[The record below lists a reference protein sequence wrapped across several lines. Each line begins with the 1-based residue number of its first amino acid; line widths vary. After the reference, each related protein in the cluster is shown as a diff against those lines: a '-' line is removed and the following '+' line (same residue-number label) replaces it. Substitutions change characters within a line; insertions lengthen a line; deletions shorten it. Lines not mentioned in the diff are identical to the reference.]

1 LSVRQKVKTTVLF
14 LLSSSIT
21 GWLVYS
27 LLSQTQ
33 WTDWERLF
41 LRLNCLGLAAYLGL
55 YTLNLF
61 LRTWRYHILL
71 QATPIAN
78 RPAFGS
84 LTLVTMVRNMLV
96 DFLPARLGSLSY
108 IVILNRVMKV
118 DLAPCLTSFTYSF
131 IFDLLGLAPLLGIFL
146 FISLPEFSGAGLA
159 MGAAAL
165 LLTGSS
171 LLFLLFIEPALALV
185 QKLLKRRE
193 TVRPA
198 PAWSLKI
205 RAYLRDLEESLVD
218 LGTGR
223 VFWLLLAVSVSIRL
237 IKYLMLSL
245 LLLSIIAAITGAPAN
260 LPWYLIF
267 LGLIASEA
275 AAALP
280 IGGLAG
286 FGLYEGVLGL
296 ILASQGIDSSQALLI
311 SFFQHLLTQ
320 IVDYGSGAGALIY
333 LMTFRGIRFS
343 FRRGFSPPA

>member
-1 LSVRQKVKTTVLF
+1 MRHQVKKTVLF
-14 LLSSSIT
+14 LLSSVIT

-27 LLSQTQ
+27 LLSRTQ
-33 WTDWERLF
+33 WTDWEKVF
-41 LRLNCLGLAAYLGL
+41 IRLNYLGLAAYLAL

-71 QATPIAN
+71 KATHTPD
-78 RPAFGS
+78 RPTFGS

-108 IVILNRVMKV
+108 IVILNQVMKV

-159 MGAAAL
+159 LGAAAL

-171 LLFLLFIEPALALV
+171 LVFLLFIEPALSLV
-185 QKLLKRRE
+185 QRVLLRLE
-193 TVRPA
+193 TGRPA

-205 RAYLRDLEESLVD
+205 RAYLRHLQESLVD

-223 VFWLLLAVSVSIRL
+223 VFWLLLTVSVSIRL

-245 LLLSIIAAITGAPAN
+245 LLLSIIAAITGAPVN

-267 LGLIASEA
+267 LGLIASES

-296 ILASQGIDSSQALLI
+296 ILTTQGINSSQALLI

-320 IVDYGSGAGALIY
+320 IVDYGTGVGALIY

-343 FRRGFSPPA
+343 FKRGFRHVS

>member
-1 LSVRQKVKTTVLF
+1 MRLKVKNTLWF
-14 LLSSSIT
+14 LLSAVIT
-21 GWLVYS
+21 AGLVYS

-33 WTDWERLF
+33 WTDWEKVF
-41 LRLNCLGLAAYLGL
+41 IRLNYLGLAAYLAL
-55 YTLNLF
+55 YTFNLF

-71 QATPIAN
+71 KATRTAD
-78 RPAFGS
+78 RPTFGS

-108 IVILNRVMKV
+108 IVILNQVMKV

-159 MGAAAL
+159 LGAAAL

-171 LLFLLFIEPALALV
+171 LLFLLFIEPVLALV
-185 QKLLKRRE
+185 QKNLKRLE
-193 TVRPA
+193 TGRTA

-205 RAYLRDLEESLVD
+205 RAYLQHLTESLVD

-223 VFWLLLAVSVSIRL
+223 VFWLVLAVSVSIRL

-245 LLLSIIAAITGAPAN
+245 LLLSVIAAVTGAPAN

-296 ILASQGIDSSQALLI
+296 ILTTQGIDSAQALLI

-333 LMTFRGIRFS
+333 LMTFRSMRFS
-343 FRRGFSPPA
+343 FRRGVKGDG